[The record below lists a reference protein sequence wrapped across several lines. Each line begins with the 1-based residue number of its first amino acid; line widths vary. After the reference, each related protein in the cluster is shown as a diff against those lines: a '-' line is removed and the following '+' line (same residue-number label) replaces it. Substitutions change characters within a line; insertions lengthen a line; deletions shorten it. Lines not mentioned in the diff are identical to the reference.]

1 MTAADPSNPRIDL
14 VIAWVNDTGTSAGG
28 CGIAVVDGTPGT
40 PPSVPSIPVPASGWT
55 AVMVL
60 AQVLIPAAAVA
71 LASGAVT
78 DERSYVV
85 APGGVLPI
93 SSAAA
98 APAAPASQLMYDLSR
113 NVLVQGTGTA
123 GVVGLL
129 GGSWPPALAYRKTTL
144 SDSAAKGALTSVLS
158 VSVTTDGVTDLGV
171 YVKWPGV
178 YVSAGPLIV
187 TMSVLVDGI
196 VLDQAPIY
204 VQSQTPSAPG
214 NGGCFRAYTSP
225 SNATTPKAGTHT
237 IDVCVP
243 VRQHQRDHDPRLLE
257 HGAGCAF
264 G

>member
-1 MTAADPSNPRIDL
+1 
-14 VIAWVNDTGTSAGG
+14 
-28 CGIAVVDGTPGT
+28 
-40 PPSVPSIPVPASGWT
+40 
-55 AVMVL
+55 MVL

-78 DERSYVV
+78 DQRSYVV

-187 TMSVLVDGI
+187 TMSVLVDGV

-237 IDVCVP
+237 VTFAFQSASTSATTTLACSSTA
-243 VRQHQRDHDPRLLE
+243 Q
-257 HGAGCAF
+257 GCLRVAPAIA
-264 G
+264 